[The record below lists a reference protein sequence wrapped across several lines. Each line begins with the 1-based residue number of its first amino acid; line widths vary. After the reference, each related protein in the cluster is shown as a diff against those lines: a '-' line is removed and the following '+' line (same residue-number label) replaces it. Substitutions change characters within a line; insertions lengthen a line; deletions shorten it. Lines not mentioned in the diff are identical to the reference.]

1 MLGCLSCETLF
12 GAQVV
17 YALYNLASLEVNGT
31 QFCVLAF
38 PEFCVFVDYCFFP
51 LSITFS
57 LQPRT
62 RRFEIRVRY

>member
-38 PEFCVFVDYCFFP
+38 PEFCVFVD
-51 LSITFS
+51 TVFS
-57 LQPRT
+57 PFQSHFLCNR
-62 RRFEIRVRY
+62 ELEGSKSG